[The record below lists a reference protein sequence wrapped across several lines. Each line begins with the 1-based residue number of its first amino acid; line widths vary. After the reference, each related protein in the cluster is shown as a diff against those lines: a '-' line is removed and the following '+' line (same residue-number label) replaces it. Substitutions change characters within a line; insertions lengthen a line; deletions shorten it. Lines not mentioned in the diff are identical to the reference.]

1 MEERGPSHS
10 HTVGG
15 NVSWYSCY
23 GKQYGGSLRIEKELL
38 GDPAIPLLS
47 KYLENIKT
55 LIRKDTCT
63 PVFTTV
69 LLTIAKIRPWTD
81 EWIKI

>member
-1 MEERGPSHS
+1 MEERGPS

-23 GKQYGGSLRIEKELL
+23 GKQYGGSLKAEKELL
-38 GDPAIPLLS
+38 CDPAIPFLS

-55 LIRKDTCT
+55 LIQKDTCT
-63 PVFTTV
+63 TVFITV
-69 LLTIAKIRPWTD
+69 LLIIAKICSWTD